1 MLLVIPGLNISKCG
15 NGRPRPL
22 KWSEAPLS
30 IRCPIR
36 LSLRMRLLFA
46 FLLLTGIAFSQSD
59 LPASSTLDSAK
70 LSELE
75 AKVASGDVKKITS
88 VLISHH
94 GHLVY
99 EKYFDGDASTLRN
112 TRSAT
117 KTVASMLAGIAIDR
131 HQLALD
137 QRIMPFFQD
146 KQPIQNPDPRKDAIT
161 VEDLLTMSSIA
172 ECNDWNDFSRGNEER
187 MYPIE
192 DWVKFYLDLPV
203 RGFSPGDEPK
213 SQPYGR
219 SFSYCTSGVATLG
232 AALEHATGSRTDAF
246 AQKNL
251 FDPLGIKSL
260 KWKYSPL
267 NLTFTGGGL
276 ELRSA
281 DLLKLAQ
288 LYLNGGRWPDSRGS
302 QIVPES
308 WVKVS
313 TQPHAQI
320 DDHTNYGYLWWLRTF
335 DGHAVYY
342 MSGNGGNKVGV
353 VPDLDL
359 VFVITSTNYGT
370 RGMHE
375 QTDKIL
381 SDYVIGSVK

>member
-1 MLLVIPGLNISKCG
+1 MKKLVILILIST
-15 NGRPRPL
+15 
-22 KWSEAPLS
+22 LS
-30 IRCPIR
+30 
-36 LSLRMRLLFA
+36 FA
-46 FLLLTGIAFSQSD
+46 QSN
-59 LPASSTLDSAK
+59 LPATSSLDPAK
-70 LSELE
+70 LAELE
-75 AKVASGDVKKITS
+75 SKITNSDFKKITS
-88 VLISHH
+88 VLIARH
-94 GHLVY
+94 GQIVY

-117 KTVASMLAGIAIDR
+117 KTVTSMLVGIAIDR

-137 QRIMPFFQD
+137 QPIMPLFKD
-146 KQPIQNPDPRKDAIT
+146 KQPIANPDPRKDAIT

-203 RGFSPGDEPK
+203 RGFRPGEEPK
-213 SQPYGR
+213 TQPYGR
-219 SFSYCTSGVATLG
+219 DFSYCTAGVGTLG
-232 AALEHATGSRTDAF
+232 AALERAAQTRTDQY
-246 AQKNL
+246 AQKSL
-251 FDPLGIKSL
+251 FDPLGIKQL
-260 KWKYSPL
+260 KWSYSPL
-267 NLTFTGGGL
+267 NVTFTGGGL
-276 ELRSA
+276 ELRSL

-288 LYLNGGRWPDSRGS
+288 LYLNGGRWPNASGA
-302 QIVPES
+302 QLIPES
-308 WVKVS
+308 WVKAS

-335 DGHAVYY
+335 NGHAVYY

-359 VFVITSTNYGT
+359 AFVITSTNYST
-370 RGMHE
+370 KGMHE

-381 SDYVIGSVK
+381 SDYVIGAVK